1 MCLPV
6 SVGRNR
12 SAREPRRG
20 ASASG
25 QARGSRRSPSAR
37 RGAAAQATTFRANDV
52 DRDEAPAG
60 VGAGQA
66 GGRGRAGAPNKK
78 TRTAGAGGRNNTA
91 TISPLTPII
100 YRCQGKKSGH
110 PRGTAGAP
118 GTAREAAPAG
128 RRSRGRRQ
136 SKWAGR
142 LRMVRSWTEKPA
154 RVGSCC
160 LAVARLR
167 EIIGS
172 PRARSCLSLLAAQ
185 RTARA

>member
-1 MCLPV
+1 V

-25 QARGSRRSPSAR
+25 QRARFETVASAR

-78 TRTAGAGGRNNTA
+78 NPHGGGR
-91 TISPLTPII
+91 
-100 YRCQGKKSGH
+100 
-110 PRGTAGAP
+110 
-118 GTAREAAPAG
+118 
-128 RRSRGRRQ
+128 
-136 SKWAGR
+136 
-142 LRMVRSWTEKPA
+142 
-154 RVGSCC
+154 
-160 LAVARLR
+160 
-167 EIIGS
+167 
-172 PRARSCLSLLAAQ
+172 RAQ
-185 RTARA
+185 